1 MRNET
6 EIREMVART
15 RKAAGAFAW
24 WDDEKLPLE
33 AITAALDWVLGG
45 NVDLL
50 EGIDPEVYAE

>member
-1 MRNET
+1 MRNEN

-15 RKAAGAFAW
+15 RKAAAAFAW

-33 AITAALDWVLGG
+33 AVTAALDWVLGG
-45 NVDLL
+45 DVDLL